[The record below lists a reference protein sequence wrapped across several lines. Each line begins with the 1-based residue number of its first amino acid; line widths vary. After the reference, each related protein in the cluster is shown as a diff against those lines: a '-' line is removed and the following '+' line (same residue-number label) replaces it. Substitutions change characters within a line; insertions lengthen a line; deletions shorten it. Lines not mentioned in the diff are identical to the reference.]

1 MDLLLMCFFK
11 SLFSYHT
18 CFGTECQRFHANR
31 ALLNRTEYLPEGL
44 LRCGGGTSVWFH
56 RAVSDGESPV
66 RSPLG
71 LSQASVSADMDT
83 HTHTQNPKMG
93 KHCCEIDA
101 AFLNCFWKE
110 INHQITVN
118 MQVCL
123 PSSEPNLTWT
133 RSKISACSLSVSWER
148 YFWMASFALGG

>member
-1 MDLLLMCFFK
+1 MCFFK

-101 AFLNCFWKE
+101 AFLNCF
-110 INHQITVN
+110 
-118 MQVCL
+118 
-123 PSSEPNLTWT
+123 
-133 RSKISACSLSVSWER
+133 
-148 YFWMASFALGG
+148 